1 MELYKLSLV
10 NLLMF
15 SCYRKLLEAGCDP
28 GNKNKKKQPPYVLAP
43 NKETRYV
50 YRRFMGEFP
59 DKYDYSKSQISS
71 PLSDDIEQVKAE
83 KRRELRKVKKEKDK
97 IRKQE
102 DDKRRAEE
110 DEKERFL
117 RLSDREKRAVAAE
130 LRLMAQ
136 ATRHGGPKPVISRC
150 FLCASDI
157 SGRVPFEYDGN
168 RFCTM
173 TCLKAHR
180 MKSKT
185 QLK

>member
-1 MELYKLSLV
+1 
-10 NLLMF
+10 
-15 SCYRKLLEAGCDP
+15 
-28 GNKNKKKQPPYVLAP
+28 
-43 NKETRYV
+43 
-50 YRRFMGEFP
+50 MGEFP

-110 DEKERFL
+110 DEKDRFL

-157 SGRVPFEYDGN
+157 SGQVPFEYDGN

-180 MKSKT
+180 MKSKM